1 MKKTVTIVLLLSIIA
16 LSGCTTDEKNT
27 SAETEI
33 STETESNDEKT
44 EEEDS
49 EPEPPER
56 EEVLAAR
63 ELALEGMSE
72 EEAERLTEN
81 IKTANLVLEQAYMY
95 DNIFGKLEDKDS
107 LYWNYFDQ
115 TGEIQIGW
123 AYEGDIV
130 KKEVMEE
137 ENLTEEDFYSK
148 YGSPVVAENHY
159 DAEAFA
165 ELLADMKSTVNNEN
179 LQNDLQQIIDNTK
192 LAAETHEMG
201 YANNIYKLV
210 HDMDYFLLRY
220 GPDDVGSYVQDKSM
234 ISRYYG
240 TLSFYD

>member
-33 STETESNDEKT
+33 STETESNDERT

-63 ELALEGMSE
+63 ELALEDMSE
-72 EEAERLTEN
+72 EESERLTEN

-192 LAAETHEMG
+192 LAAETHEME

>member
-33 STETESNDEKT
+33 STETESNDERT

-49 EPEPPER
+49 EPEPPES

-63 ELALEGMSE
+63 ELALEGISE

-192 LAAETHEMG
+192 LAAETHEME

>member
-49 EPEPPER
+49 EPEPPKR

-123 AYEGDIV
+123 AYEGDID

-137 ENLTEEDFYSK
+137 ENLTEEEFYSK

-159 DAEAFA
+159 DAEVFA

-179 LQNDLQQIIDNTK
+179 LQNDLQQIIDNTT
-192 LAAETHEMG
+192 LAAETHEME

>member
-49 EPEPPER
+49 EPEPPKR

-63 ELALEGMSE
+63 ELALEDMSE

-115 TGEIQIGW
+115 TGKIQIGW
-123 AYEGDIV
+123 AYEGDID

-137 ENLTEEDFYSK
+137 ENLTEEEFYSK

-159 DAEAFA
+159 DAEVFA

-192 LAAETHEMG
+192 LAAETHEME

>member
-16 LSGCTTDEKNT
+16 LSGCATDEKNT

-33 STETESNDEKT
+33 STEAESNDERT

-123 AYEGDIV
+123 AYEGDID

-137 ENLTEEDFYSK
+137 ENLTEEEFYSK

-192 LAAETHEMG
+192 LAAETHEME

>member
-1 MKKTVTIVLLLSIIA
+1 MKKTVIIVLLLSIIA
-16 LSGCTTDEKNT
+16 LSGCTIDEKNT

-81 IKTANLVLEQAYMY
+81 IKTANMVLEQAYMY

-115 TGEIQIGW
+115 TGEIQIGR
-123 AYEGDIV
+123 AYEGDID

-137 ENLTEEDFYSK
+137 ENLTEEEFYSK

-192 LAAETHEMG
+192 LAAETHEME

-220 GPDDVGSYVQDKSM
+220 GSDDVGSYVQDKSM

>member
-1 MKKTVTIVLLLSIIA
+1 MKKTVIIVLLLSIIA

-49 EPEPPER
+49 EPEPPKR

-63 ELALEGMSE
+63 ELALEDMSE

-107 LYWNYFDQ
+107 LY
-115 TGEIQIGW
+115 
-123 AYEGDIV
+123 
-130 KKEVMEE
+130 
-137 ENLTEEDFYSK
+137 
-148 YGSPVVAENHY
+148 
-159 DAEAFA
+159 
-165 ELLADMKSTVNNEN
+165 
-179 LQNDLQQIIDNTK
+179 
-192 LAAETHEMG
+192 
-201 YANNIYKLV
+201 
-210 HDMDYFLLRY
+210 
-220 GPDDVGSYVQDKSM
+220 
-234 ISRYYG
+234 
-240 TLSFYD
+240 

>member
-63 ELALEGMSE
+63 ELALGGMSE

-192 LAAETHEMG
+192 LAAETHEME

>member
-33 STETESNDEKT
+33 STETESNDERT

-63 ELALEGMSE
+63 ELALEGISE

-123 AYEGDIV
+123 AYEGDID

-137 ENLTEEDFYSK
+137 ENLTEEEFYSK

-192 LAAETHEMG
+192 LAAETHEME

>member
-49 EPEPPER
+49 EPEPPKR

-63 ELALEGMSE
+63 ELALEDMSE

-123 AYEGDIV
+123 AYEGDID
-130 KKEVMEE
+130 KKEVMKAMIP
-137 ENLTEEDFYSK
+137 LPYS
-148 YGSPVVAENHY
+148 
-159 DAEAFA
+159 
-165 ELLADMKSTVNNEN
+165 
-179 LQNDLQQIIDNTK
+179 
-192 LAAETHEMG
+192 AAAC
-201 YANNIYKLV
+201 YRPFFSIVRLKIL
-210 HDMDYFLLRY
+210 
-220 GPDDVGSYVQDKSM
+220 
-234 ISRYYG
+234 
-240 TLSFYD
+240 

>member
-63 ELALEGMSE
+63 ELALEGISE

-81 IKTANLVLEQAYMY
+81 IKTTNLVLEQAYMY

-192 LAAETHEMG
+192 LAAETHEME

>member
-33 STETESNDEKT
+33 STETESNDERT

-63 ELALEGMSE
+63 ELALEGISE

-192 LAAETHEMG
+192 LAAETHEME

-240 TLSFYD
+240 TLSFYE

>member
-33 STETESNDEKT
+33 STETESNDERT

-49 EPEPPER
+49 EPEPPKR

-123 AYEGDIV
+123 AYEGDID

-137 ENLTEEDFYSK
+137 ENLTEEEFYSK

-192 LAAETHEMG
+192 LAAETHEME

-240 TLSFYD
+240 TLSFYE

>member
-1 MKKTVTIVLLLSIIA
+1 MKKTVTIILLLSIIA

-33 STETESNDEKT
+33 STETESNDERT

-123 AYEGDIV
+123 AYEGDID

-137 ENLTEEDFYSK
+137 ENLTEEEFYSK

-179 LQNDLQQIIDNTK
+179 LQDDLQQIIDNTK
-192 LAAETHEMG
+192 LAAETHEME

>member
-33 STETESNDEKT
+33 STETESNDERT

-123 AYEGDIV
+123 AYEGDID

-137 ENLTEEDFYSK
+137 ENLTEEEFYSK

-159 DAEAFA
+159 DAEVFA

-192 LAAETHEMG
+192 LAAETHEME

>member
-63 ELALEGMSE
+63 ELALEGISE

-81 IKTANLVLEQAYMY
+81 IKTANLVLEHAYMY

-123 AYEGDIV
+123 AYEGDID

-192 LAAETHEMG
+192 LAAETHEME

>member
-33 STETESNDEKT
+33 STETESNDERT

-63 ELALEGMSE
+63 ELALEGISE

-81 IKTANLVLEQAYMY
+81 IKTANMVLEQAYMY

-123 AYEGDIV
+123 AYEGDID

-137 ENLTEEDFYSK
+137 ENLTEEEFYSK
-148 YGSPVVAENHY
+148 YGSPVVEENHY

-192 LAAETHEMG
+192 LAAETHEME

>member
-16 LSGCTTDEKNT
+16 LSGCTIDEKNT

-81 IKTANLVLEQAYMY
+81 IKTANMVLEQAYMY

-115 TGEIQIGW
+115 TGEIQIGR
-123 AYEGDIV
+123 AYEGDID

-137 ENLTEEDFYSK
+137 ENLTEEEFYSK

-192 LAAETHEMG
+192 LAAETHEME

-220 GPDDVGSYVQDKSM
+220 GSDDVGSYVQDKSM

>member
-1 MKKTVTIVLLLSIIA
+1 MKKPVTIILLLSIIA

-33 STETESNDEKT
+33 STETESNDERT

-63 ELALEGMSE
+63 ELALGGMSE

-123 AYEGDIV
+123 AYEGDID
-130 KKEVMEE
+130 KKEVMKAMIP
-137 ENLTEEDFYSK
+137 LPYS
-148 YGSPVVAENHY
+148 
-159 DAEAFA
+159 
-165 ELLADMKSTVNNEN
+165 
-179 LQNDLQQIIDNTK
+179 
-192 LAAETHEMG
+192 AA
-201 YANNIYKLV
+201 ACFRPFFSIVRLKIL
-210 HDMDYFLLRY
+210 
-220 GPDDVGSYVQDKSM
+220 
-234 ISRYYG
+234 
-240 TLSFYD
+240 

>member
-1 MKKTVTIVLLLSIIA
+1 MKKTVIIVLLFSIIA

-63 ELALEGMSE
+63 ELALEGISE

-192 LAAETHEMG
+192 LAAETHEME

>member
-33 STETESNDEKT
+33 STETESNDERT

-123 AYEGDIV
+123 AYEGDID

-137 ENLTEEDFYSK
+137 ENLTEEEFYSK

-192 LAAETHEMG
+192 LAAETHEME

-240 TLSFYD
+240 TLSFYN

>member
-1 MKKTVTIVLLLSIIA
+1 MKKTVTIILLLSIIA

-33 STETESNDEKT
+33 STETESNDERT

-63 ELALEGMSE
+63 ELALEDMSE

-81 IKTANLVLEQAYMY
+81 IKTTNLVLEQAYMY

-123 AYEGDIV
+123 AYEGDID

-137 ENLTEEDFYSK
+137 ENLTEEEFYSK

-179 LQNDLQQIIDNTK
+179 LQDDLQQIIDNTK
-192 LAAETHEMG
+192 LAAETHEME

-240 TLSFYD
+240 TLSFYN

>member
-33 STETESNDEKT
+33 STETESNDERT

-137 ENLTEEDFYSK
+137 ENLTEEEFYSK

-159 DAEAFA
+159 DAEVFA

-192 LAAETHEMG
+192 LAAETHEME

>member
-33 STETESNDEKT
+33 STETESNDERT

-49 EPEPPER
+49 EPEPPKR

-123 AYEGDIV
+123 AYEGDID

-137 ENLTEEDFYSK
+137 ENLTEEEFYSK

-192 LAAETHEMG
+192 LAAETHEME

>member
-1 MKKTVTIVLLLSIIA
+1 MKKTVTIVLLLSIIV

-123 AYEGDIV
+123 AYEGDID

-137 ENLTEEDFYSK
+137 ENLTEEEFYSK

-192 LAAETHEMG
+192 LAAETHEME

>member
-16 LSGCTTDEKNT
+16 LSGCTIDEKNT

-33 STETESNDEKT
+33 STETESNDERT

-123 AYEGDIV
+123 AYEGDID

-137 ENLTEEDFYSK
+137 ENLTEEEFYSK

-192 LAAETHEMG
+192 LAAETHEME

-240 TLSFYD
+240 TLSFYE

>member
-33 STETESNDEKT
+33 STETESNDERT

-192 LAAETHEMG
+192 LAAETHEME

>member
-44 EEEDS
+44 EEE
-49 EPEPPER
+49 E
-56 EEVLAAR
+56 
-63 ELALEGMSE
+63 
-72 EEAERLTEN
+72 
-81 IKTANLVLEQAYMY
+81 
-95 DNIFGKLEDKDS
+95 
-107 LYWNYFDQ
+107 
-115 TGEIQIGW
+115 
-123 AYEGDIV
+123 
-130 KKEVMEE
+130 
-137 ENLTEEDFYSK
+137 FYSK
-148 YGSPVVAENHY
+148 YGSPVVAE
-159 DAEAFA
+159 
-165 ELLADMKSTVNNEN
+165 NNEN

-192 LAAETHEMG
+192 LAAETHEME

-220 GPDDVGSYVQDKSM
+220 GPDDVGSYVQDRSM

>member
-1 MKKTVTIVLLLSIIA
+1 MKKTVTIILLLSIIA

-33 STETESNDEKT
+33 STETESNDERT

-63 ELALEGMSE
+63 ELALGGMSE

-123 AYEGDIV
+123 AYEGDID

-137 ENLTEEDFYSK
+137 ENLTEEEFYSK

-192 LAAETHEMG
+192 LAAETHEME

>member
-33 STETESNDEKT
+33 STETESNDERT

-123 AYEGDIV
+123 AYEGDID

-137 ENLTEEDFYSK
+137 ENLTEEEFYSK
-148 YGSPVVAENHY
+148 YGSPVVVENHY

-192 LAAETHEMG
+192 LAAETHEME

>member
-33 STETESNDEKT
+33 STETESNDERT

-123 AYEGDIV
+123 AYEGDID

-137 ENLTEEDFYSK
+137 ENLTEEEFYSK

-192 LAAETHEMG
+192 LAAETHEME